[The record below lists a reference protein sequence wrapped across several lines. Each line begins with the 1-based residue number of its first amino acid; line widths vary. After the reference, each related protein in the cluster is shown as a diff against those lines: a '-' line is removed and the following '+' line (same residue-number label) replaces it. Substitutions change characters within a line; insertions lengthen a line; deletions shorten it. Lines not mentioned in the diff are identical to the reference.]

1 MWCFCFVMTMCM
13 ELWPC
18 VCVELN
24 QHQFHFQTI
33 WCGPIIILVI
43 NKYNVIITKII
54 WWCKCMLDLPNVVV
68 DNFLLCTS
76 IKSIF
81 PSLSLGFSD
90 LCSLIFNNLKSWN
103 DYLQYYSLF
112 SSRIC
117 GTFMIV
123 LDAVLDQL
131 PTSWIVTSWCINNL
145 YLPNTALALGYKI
158 YLVTI
163 PGWNA
168 NPPQV
173 ILYPF
178 ILTEDTPPP
187 TPRMITVCS
196 VFSYT
201 NRISSLWVWRKFPF
215 HFPACVLVDMLQPGV
230 SQLYTS
236 SETQGLLVGDDAIF
250 SDVNFRPKI
259 SYCPD

>member
-43 NKYNVIITKII
+43 NKYNVIMTKII

-158 YLVTI
+158 YLLLLSLDGMPTHHKLSCTRLFLLRT
-163 PGWNA
+163 PH
-168 NPPQV
+168 
-173 ILYPF
+173 
-178 ILTEDTPPP
+178 PPP
-187 TPRMITVCS
+187 PVWLQFVVFLAIPIGFQVCEFEGSFLFISLLACLWTCYSLECHNCTHPR
-196 VFSYT
+196 
-201 NRISSLWVWRKFPF
+201 
-215 HFPACVLVDMLQPGV
+215 
-230 SQLYTS
+230 
-236 SETQGLLVGDDAIF
+236 
-250 SDVNFRPKI
+250 RPRG
-259 SYCPD
+259 C